1 MSIPQCRVCLS
12 QQLKTVIDLG
22 FHPIADTF
30 LLEKHLHEEQKAYPL
45 RVMLCSSC
53 GYAGLEY
60 VVSSETR
67 YQLVD
72 YSYTSANSPVSVKH
86 FNEVAQEVSDFV
98 GLGPDDFVI
107 DVGSNDGT
115 LLAGFQSACGC
126 KILGIEP
133 APNIAKRAVSL
144 GIPTITKFFDA
155 TAVSEI
161 LTIGKPKVVATAN
174 VLNHASD
181 LHAFVG
187 TVKEV
192 LRGDGVF
199 VFEVPYLLDLVQKT
213 AFDTIYLEHVSYYGI
228 KPLKK
233 LFEQF
238 GYVIRR
244 IEHTDYMG
252 GSIRVYV
259 GTGEEA
265 VSVSEYVA
273 KENAA
278 ALYELETYAAFM
290 NRVQQMRLELCRELY
305 DARSAGKKIVGIGAA
320 TKGNTL
326 LNYCKIDSLLLDY
339 VTDVSDLKVGK
350 YTPGSHILIK
360 HDNELDDS
368 VDVALILPWNIA
380 NFLVKKLGHLK
391 CKFIIPHIE

>member
-1 MSIPQCRVCLS
+1 MSTSCRVCLS
-12 QQLKTVIDLG
+12 DQLETVIDLG

-30 LLEKHLHEEQKAYPL
+30 LLEKHLHEEQKVYPL
-45 RVMLCSSC
+45 RVMLCANC

-60 VVSSETR
+60 LVPPETR

-98 GLGPDDFVI
+98 ALGSDDFVVDI
-107 DVGSNDGT
+107 GSNDGT
-115 LLAGFQSACGC
+115 LLAGFQKVSGC
-126 KILGIEP
+126 KILGVEP
-133 APNIAKRAVSL
+133 APNIAMRAESL

-155 TAVSEI
+155 SAVPEI
-161 LTIGKPKVVATAN
+161 LKIGKPKVLITAN

-181 LHAFVG
+181 LHAFVQ
-187 TVKEV
+187 TAKQV
-192 LRGDGVF
+192 LHEDGVF

-238 GYVIRR
+238 DYVIRR
-244 IEHTDYMG
+244 IEHTEYMG

-259 GTGEEA
+259 GKGDECA
-265 VSVSEYVA
+265 AVSEYITN
-273 KENAA
+273 ENAA
-278 ALYELETYAAFM
+278 ALYDLTTYQQFM
-290 NRVQQMRLELCRELY
+290 NRVKKMRLDLCKQLY
-305 DARSAGKKIVGIGAA
+305 DARNDGKKIVGIGAA

-326 LNYCKIDSLLLDY
+326 LNYCKIDASLLDY

-350 YTPGSHILIK
+350 YTPGSHIIIK
-360 HDNELDDS
+360 HDMELDDS

-380 NFLVKKLGHLK
+380 DFLVKKLEHLK
-391 CKFIIPHIE
+391 YKFIIPHIE

>member
-1 MSIPQCRVCLS
+1 
-12 QQLKTVIDLG
+12 LKSVIDLG

-30 LLEKHLHEEQKAYPL
+30 LEESHLHEEQKTYPL
-45 RVMLCSSC
+45 RVMLCEDC
-53 GYAGLEY
+53 GYAGLEF
-60 VVSSETR
+60 VVPSEVR

-72 YSYTSANSPVSVKH
+72 YSYTSANSPVSIKH
-86 FNEVAQEVSDFV
+86 FNEVAAEVADFAA
-98 GLGPDDFVI
+98 LGSEDLVV

-115 LLAGFQSACGC
+115 LLAGFKSASGC
-126 KILGIEP
+126 KILGVEP
-133 APNIAKRAVSL
+133 APNIAKLAVSL
-144 GIPTITKFFDA
+144 GIPTIAKFFDSSVVEEV
-155 TAVSEI
+155 VSG
-161 LTIGKPKVVATAN
+161 GKPKVIITAN

-181 LHAFVG
+181 LHTFVG
-187 TVKEV
+187 TAKQMLAE
-192 LRGDGVF
+192 DGFF
-199 VFEVPYLLDLVQKT
+199 VFEVPYLLDLVEKT

-238 GYVIRR
+238 GFVIRR

-259 GTGEEA
+259 GTGEESVSVAEYVERENA
-265 VSVSEYVA
+265 VS
-273 KENAA
+273 
-278 ALYELETYAAFM
+278 LYDLKTYKDFM
-290 NRVQQMRLELCRELY
+290 ARVQGLRLDLCKQLY

-326 LNYCKIDSLLLDY
+326 LNYCKIDASLLDY

-360 HDNELDDS
+360 HDNELDAS
-368 VDVALILPWNIA
+368 VDYALILPWNIA
-380 NFLVKKLGHLK
+380 EFLVKKLSHLK
-391 CKFIIPHIE
+391 CEFIIPHTEKI